1 MNTAA
6 PSRRSAG
13 RTVIALLFVVLALSA
28 WQQVFD
34 DVRNASNEPL
44 ALTALQAL
52 IGALAAVTSWGAWIG
67 ARWSAALAAAYGIVT
82 AVMLVSLGPLLA
94 MPVEERGGLLIGAGV
109 VLVITL
115 PCAWYLRRASR
126 STPVEGP
133 RRGTLSE

>member
-1 MNTAA
+1 MNTTA

-34 DVRNASNEPL
+34 DVRK
-44 ALTALQAL
+44 AL
-52 IGALAAVTSWGAWIG
+52 IGALAAPTSWGAWIG

-82 AVMLVSLGPLLA
+82 AGMLVSLGPLLA

-115 PCAWYLRRASR
+115 PCAWYLRRATRRASIDS
-126 STPVEGP
+126 STVPVE
-133 RRGTLSE
+133 